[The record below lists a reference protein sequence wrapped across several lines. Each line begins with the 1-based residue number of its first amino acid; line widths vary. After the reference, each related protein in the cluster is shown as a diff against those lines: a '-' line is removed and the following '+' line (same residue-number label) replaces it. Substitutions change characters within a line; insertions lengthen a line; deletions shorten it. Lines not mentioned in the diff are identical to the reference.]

1 MVMGMGMGVGV
12 GWDRDLLQVGL
23 KSSVALF
30 DGDVAIQEEV
40 IQDVAM
46 QDAAKDLNCPNG
58 TAVTR

>member
-30 DGDVAIQEEV
+30 DGDVAIQEAA

-46 QDAAKDLNCPNG
+46 
-58 TAVTR
+58 

>member
-1 MVMGMGMGVGV
+1 MTIGVGMGVGV
-12 GWDRDLLQVGL
+12 GWDRDLLHVGL

-30 DGDVAIQEEV
+30 DGDVAIQEV
-40 IQDVAM
+40 AIQDVAM